1 MRRIAK
7 PHFARQRTTKT
18 PSCRFPLRA
27 GGTARARGLVPLAK
41 RGNLPSVSVP
51 LAKRGEPQGGGLI
64 WRWVWVLV
72 VVLCWLQATAQPAEL
87 SQDPLLQKRITV
99 WLKMEPLRDALR
111 TIGKQAGVALRCQ
124 DAIADEK
131 VAIFV
136 RERPAHE
143 VLTQLAGALRYAWRK
158 DEDAYVLY
166 VPDETRQAEEKAAR
180 AIREQRAK
188 TLREILQAAREFAA
202 VPIEQRIALRK
213 KLRESPEETKKALD
227 QRWLWLVDAM
237 LPVGEGRYVADS
249 DSDVARYEETGVY
262 SYMFHGV
269 AWMCLASLPERGVN
283 ALTRG
288 EWVGFSTKPAEG
300 VYLFPPEARLP
311 LIMRN
316 TITDLT
322 KAPVETDAEPQNPEL
337 VGVWTRYHP
346 RKGFV
351 EYRLASVCKRRF
363 INSNG
368 VNDSVQIYFE
378 DRYLTHMSIDALEAR
393 VLDYWAQW
401 ATPAEELENLLKA
414 RLSPTV
420 KLPPPPQYPSRD
432 LARLE
437 YITTADMLE
446 QVAQL
451 TNTPIIVDAFRTARV
466 QAHDLRLRLDFII
479 EDLSEELWLRW
490 DKSGYL
496 LGRHQRYWERRP
508 AEMPEAWLRPLEEK
522 YRQRTL
528 GLWDYAELAG
538 KMTQEQID
546 SLYYVDQPLT
556 QFDLTPLQDCLLA
569 LRFLASLNA
578 TQRQAF
584 ASGAW
589 LPAAQLTPPQQRRF
603 AESLGDR
610 FPPLQQLFREPIPPV
625 DMEVN
630 HGQWRSRRGDTYLES
645 HVEETDAQSEPTQL
659 PDAPAMR
666 VKKYPDMRIYTIEGE
681 RESITSTDPN
691 SIRETLS
698 EGRVEIHDGKWF
710 TETYQVS
717 VIEFTAPNRL
727 PKRYLFAIEYRD
739 PYTLPAEPAQKTDT
753 EDSEKP

>member
-1 MRRIAK
+1 M
-7 PHFARQRTTKT
+7 
-18 PSCRFPLRA
+18 
-27 GGTARARGLVPLAK
+27 
-41 RGNLPSVSVP
+41 
-51 LAKRGEPQGGGLI
+51 
-64 WRWVWVLV
+64 LV
-72 VVLCWLQATAQPAEL
+72 VVSCWLQATAQPAEL

-111 TIGKQAGVALRCQ
+111 TIGKQTGVALRCQ
-124 DAIADEK
+124 DAIAEEK

-180 AIREQRAK
+180 EIREQRARM
-188 TLREILQAAREFAA
+188 LREMLQAARELAA
-202 VPIEQRIALRK
+202 VPEQQRIALRK
-213 KLRESPEETKKALD
+213 KIWESPEETKKALD

-237 LPVGEGRYVADS
+237 LPVSEGRYVADS

-283 ALTRG
+283 ALIRG
-288 EWVGFSTKPAEG
+288 EWVGFSSKPAEG
-300 VYLFPPEARLP
+300 VYLFPPEVRLP

-337 VGVWTRYHP
+337 VGMWTRYHP

-414 RLSPTV
+414 HLSPTV

-466 QAHDLRLRLDFII
+466 QAHDLRLRLEFVV
-479 EDLSEELWLRW
+479 EDLSSELWLRW

-528 GLWDYAELAG
+528 ELWDYVELAG

-556 QFDLTPLQDCLLA
+556 QFDLTPLEDCLPA

-578 TQRQAF
+578 IQRRVL

-603 AESLGDR
+603 AEALGDR

-630 HGQWRSRRGDTYLES
+630 HGQWRSRRGDPYLES

-659 PDAPAMR
+659 PDAPAVR
-666 VKKYPDMRIYTIEGE
+666 LKKYPNMVVYGLVGE
-681 RESITSTDPN
+681 REEVYTEYLDT
-691 SIRETLS
+691 IRERLT
-698 EGRVEIHDGKWF
+698 EIPDGKLF
-710 TETYQVS
+710 ADTYQVS
-717 VIEFTAPNRL
+717 VIEFAVPNRL

>member
-1 MRRIAK
+1 M
-7 PHFARQRTTKT
+7 
-18 PSCRFPLRA
+18 
-27 GGTARARGLVPLAK
+27 
-41 RGNLPSVSVP
+41 
-51 LAKRGEPQGGGLI
+51 
-64 WRWVWVLV
+64 LV
-72 VVLCWLQATAQPAEL
+72 VVSCWLRATAQPAEL
-87 SQDPLLQKRITV
+87 SQDPLLQRRITV

-111 TIGKQAGVALRCQ
+111 TIGKQTGVALRCQ

-143 VLTQLAGALRYAWRK
+143 ILTQLAGALRYAWRK

-180 AIREQRAK
+180 EISEQRAK
-188 TLREILQAAREFAA
+188 TLREMLQAARELAA
-202 VPIEQRIALRK
+202 VPEQQRIALRK
-213 KLRESPEETKKALD
+213 KLRESPEETKKALH

-283 ALTRG
+283 ALIRG

-316 TITDLT
+316 TRTDLT

-368 VNDSVQIYFE
+368 VNDSIQIYFE

-401 ATPAEELENLLKA
+401 ATPTEALKEALKA
-414 RLSPTV
+414 HLSPTV

-466 QAHDLRLRLDFII
+466 QARDLRLRLDFVV
-479 EDLSEELWLRW
+479 EELSFKLWLRW

-528 GLWDYAELAG
+528 ELWDYAELAG

-546 SLYYVDQPLT
+546 TLYYLDYPLT

-578 TQRQAF
+578 TQRQLL

-603 AESLGDR
+603 AEALGDR

-630 HGQWRSRRGDTYLES
+630 HGQWRSRRGDPYLES

-659 PDAPAMR
+659 PDAPAVR
-666 VKKYPDMRIYTIEGE
+666 LKKYPNKVVYSLVGE
-681 RESITSTDPN
+681 REAVYTEYLDT
-691 SIRETLS
+691 IRKRLT
-698 EGRVEIHDGKWF
+698 EIPDGKLF
-710 TETYQVS
+710 ADTYQVS
-717 VIEFTAPNRL
+717 VIEFTAPNRQ
-727 PKRYLFAIEYRD
+727 PKRYLFALEYHE
-739 PYTLPAEPAQKTDT
+739 PYTLPPAEPAQEPNK

>member
-1 MRRIAK
+1 M
-7 PHFARQRTTKT
+7 
-18 PSCRFPLRA
+18 
-27 GGTARARGLVPLAK
+27 
-41 RGNLPSVSVP
+41 
-51 LAKRGEPQGGGLI
+51 
-64 WRWVWVLV
+64 LV
-72 VVLCWLQATAQPAEL
+72 VVSCWLQATAQPAEL
-87 SQDPLLQKRITV
+87 SQDPLLQRRITV

-111 TIGKQAGVALRCQ
+111 TIGKQTGVALRCQ

-143 VLTQLAGALRYAWRK
+143 VLARLAGALRYAWRK

-283 ALTRG
+283 ALIRG

-420 KLPPPPQYPSRD
+420 KLPPPPQYPSRVFARED
-432 LARLE
+432 L
-437 YITTADMLE
+437 TTADMLE
-446 QVAQL
+446 QIARL
-451 TNTPIIVDAFRTARV
+451 TNAPIIADAFRTARV
-466 QAHDLRLRLDFII
+466 QAHDLRLRLEFII

-508 AEMPEAWLRPLEEK
+508 TEMPEAWLRPLEEK
-522 YRQRTL
+522 YRKRTL

-589 LPAAQLTPPQQRRF
+589 LPAAQLTPPQQQRF
-603 AESLGDR
+603 AEALGDR

-625 DMEVN
+625 DIQLD
-630 HGQWRSRRGDTYLES
+630 HGLWRSRRGDPYLES

-659 PDAPAMR
+659 PDAPAVR
-666 VKKYPDMRIYTIEGE
+666 LKKYPNKVVYSLVGE
-681 RESITSTDPN
+681 REAVYTEYLDA
-691 SIRETLS
+691 IRKQLT
-698 EGRVEIHDGKWF
+698 EIPDGKLF
-710 TETYQVS
+710 ADTYQVS
-717 VIEFTAPNRL
+717 VIEFTAPNRQ
-727 PKRYLFAIEYRD
+727 PKRYLFALEYHE

>member
-1 MRRIAK
+1 MA
-7 PHFARQRTTKT
+7 P
-18 PSCRFPLRA
+18 
-27 GGTARARGLVPLAK
+27 
-41 RGNLPSVSVP
+41 VS
-51 LAKRGEPQGGGLI
+51 E
-64 WRWVWVLV
+64 
-72 VVLCWLQATAQPAEL
+72 
-87 SQDPLLQKRITV
+87 
-99 WLKMEPLRDALR
+99 M
-111 TIGKQAGVALRCQ
+111 
-124 DAIADEK
+124 
-131 VAIFV
+131 
-136 RERPAHE
+136 
-143 VLTQLAGALRYAWRK
+143 
-158 DEDAYVLY
+158 
-166 VPDETRQAEEKAAR
+166 R
-180 AIREQRAK
+180 AIGDPTAGDH
-188 TLREILQAAREFAA
+188 LH
-202 VPIEQRIALRK
+202 
-213 KLRESPEETKKALD
+213 
-227 QRWLWLVDAM
+227 
-237 LPVGEGRYVADS
+237 
-249 DSDVARYEETGVY
+249 EETGVY
-262 SYMFHGV
+262 SYMLPGV
-269 AWMCLASLPERGVN
+269 AWMCLASLPERGVT
-283 ALTRG
+283 ALIRG

-300 VYLFPPEARLP
+300 VYLFPPEVRLP

-337 VGVWTRYHP
+337 VGMWTRYHP

-466 QAHDLRLRLDFII
+466 QAHDLRLRLEFVV
-479 EDLSEELWLRW
+479 EDLSSELWLRW

-528 GLWDYAELAG
+528 ELWDYVELAG

-578 TQRQAF
+578 TQRQLL

-589 LPAAQLTPPQQRRF
+589 LQVAQLTLPQQGRF
-603 AESLGDR
+603 SEALGDR
-610 FPPLQQLFREPIPPV
+610 FPPLQRLFREPIPSADV
-625 DMEVN
+625 EVN
-630 HGQWRSRRGDTYLES
+630 HSSWRSRRNDSFLES
-645 HVEETDAQSEPTQL
+645 HIEEVQSEGELAQL
-659 PDAPAMR
+659 PNEPSVRLM
-666 VKKYPDMRIYTIEGE
+666 KYPDKIVYTLDGE
-681 RESITSTDPN
+681 PDMISATELD
-691 SIRETLS
+691 SIRESLS
-698 EGRVEIHDGKWF
+698 EGRVEARNGKLF

-717 VIEFTAPNRL
+717 VIEFVAPNRQ
-727 PKRYLFAIEYRD
+727 PKRYIFAIEYRE
-739 PYTLPAEPAQKTDT
+739 PYTLPPAEPAQEPNK

>member
-1 MRRIAK
+1 M
-7 PHFARQRTTKT
+7 
-18 PSCRFPLRA
+18 
-27 GGTARARGLVPLAK
+27 
-41 RGNLPSVSVP
+41 
-51 LAKRGEPQGGGLI
+51 
-64 WRWVWVLV
+64 LV
-72 VVLCWLQATAQPAEL
+72 VVSCWLQATAQPAEL
-87 SQDPLLQKRITV
+87 SQNPLLQRRITV

-111 TIGKQAGVALRCQ
+111 TIGKQTGVALRCQ

-143 VLTQLAGALRYAWRK
+143 ILTQLAGALRYAWRK

-166 VPDETRQAEEKAAR
+166 VPGETRQAEEKAAR
-180 AIREQRAK
+180 EIREQRARK
-188 TLREILQAAREFAA
+188 LREILQAARELAA
-202 VPIEQRIALRK
+202 VPEQQRIALRK
-213 KLRESPEETKKALD
+213 KLLESPEDAEKALKPSW
-227 QRWLWLVDAM
+227 RELIYVMA
-237 LPVGEGRYVADS
+237 PVSEMRAIGDPTDGDS
-249 DSDVARYEETGVY
+249 LHEETGVY
-262 SYMFHGV
+262 SYMLPGV

-283 ALTRG
+283 ALIRG
-288 EWVGFSTKPAEG
+288 EWVGFSSKPAEG
-300 VYLFPPEARLP
+300 VYLFPPEVRLQG
-311 LIMRN
+311 IMRN
-316 TITDLT
+316 STSDYT
-322 KAPVETDAEPQNPEL
+322 KQPPTFDTESKNPEF
-337 VGVWTRYHP
+337 VGVWVRYRP
-346 RKGFV
+346 RTGQA
-351 EYRLASVCKRRF
+351 EYHIASICKRRY
-363 INSNG
+363 IDETG
-368 VNDSVQIYFE
+368 INDSTQLYFE
-378 DRYLTHMSIDALEAR
+378 GRLLAVAALEEYPPKS
-393 VLDYWAQW
+393 LDYWTQW

-437 YITTADMLE
+437 YITTTDMLE

-466 QAHDLRLRLDFII
+466 QARDLRLRLDFVV
-479 EDLSEELWLRW
+479 EELSFMLWLRW

-528 GLWDYAELAG
+528 ELWDYAELAG

-546 SLYYVDQPLT
+546 TLYYLDYPLT
-556 QFDLTPLQDCLLA
+556 QFDLAPLQDCLPA

-578 TQRQAF
+578 TQRRAL

-603 AESLGDR
+603 AEALGDR

-630 HGQWRSRRGDTYLES
+630 HGQWRSRRGDPYLES

-659 PDAPAMR
+659 PDAPAVR
-666 VKKYPDMRIYTIEGE
+666 LKKYPNKVVYSLVGE
-681 RESITSTDPN
+681 REAVYTEYLDT
-691 SIRETLS
+691 IREQLT
-698 EGRVEIHDGKWF
+698 EIPDGRLLAD
-710 TETYQVS
+710 TYQVS
-717 VIEFTAPNRL
+717 VIEFAVPNRL

>member
-7 PHFARQRTTKT
+7 PHFARQQTTKT

-27 GGTARARGLVPLAK
+27 GGTARACGL
-41 RGNLPSVSVP
+41 VP
-51 LAKRGEPQGGGLI
+51 LAKRGEPQGGGLV
-64 WRWVWVLV
+64 WKWVWVLV
-72 VVLCWLQATAQPAEL
+72 VVSCWLQATAQPADL
-87 SQDPLLQKRITV
+87 SQDPLLQRRITV

-111 TIGKQAGVALRCQ
+111 TIGKQTGVALRCQ
-124 DAIADEK
+124 DAIAEEK

-143 VLTQLAGALRYAWRK
+143 ILTQLAGALRYAWRK

-166 VPDETRQAEEKAAR
+166 VPDETRQAEEEAAR
-180 AIREQRAK
+180 AIREQRARW
-188 TLREILQAAREFAA
+188 LRETLHAARELAA
-202 VPIEQRIALRK
+202 VPVQQRIALRET
-213 KLRESPEETKKALD
+213 LWESSEDAEKAMKP
-227 QRWLWLVDAM
+227 RWGVLIFWMAPQSEM
-237 LPVGEGRYVADS
+237 RAVGDPTAGDHL
-249 DSDVARYEETGVY
+249 YEETGVY
-262 SYMFHGV
+262 SYMLPGV
-269 AWMCLASLPERGVN
+269 AWMCLASLPERGVS
-283 ALTRG
+283 ALMRG
-288 EWVGFSTKPAEG
+288 EWVGFSSKPAEG
-300 VYLFPPEARLP
+300 IYPFPPEVRLP
-311 LIMRN
+311 SFMRN
-316 TITDLT
+316 ATTDLT
-322 KAPVETDAEPQNPEL
+322 REPAAYETEPHNPEF
-337 VGVWTRYHP
+337 VGVWVRYRPHT
-346 RKGFV
+346 GLL
-351 EYRLASVCKRRF
+351 EYRVASVRKHRHIEQGF
-363 INSNG
+363 TS
-368 VNDSVQIYFE
+368 DSVLLYYE
-378 DRYLTHMSIDALEAR
+378 DRLLTLAWAEGDER
-393 VLDYWAQW
+393 KTLDYWTQW

-420 KLPPPPQYPSRD
+420 KLPPPPQYPERVFGFT
-432 LARLE
+432 E
-437 YITTADMLE
+437 YLTTADMLE
-446 QVAQL
+446 QVARL
-451 TNTPIIVDAFRTARV
+451 TNLPVVADAFRTARV
-466 QAHDLRLRLDFII
+466 LAHDLRLRLEFVV
-479 EDLSEELWLRW
+479 EELSSELWLRW

-538 KMTQEQID
+538 KMTQAQID
-546 SLYYVDQPLT
+546 SLYLLEEPLT

-578 TQRQAF
+578 TQRQLL

-589 LPAAQLTPPQQRRF
+589 LPAAQLTLPQQRRF
-603 AESLGDR
+603 AEALGDR

-625 DMEVN
+625 DVEFN
-630 HGQWRSRRGDTYLES
+630 HGQWRSRRGDSYLES

-659 PDAPAMR
+659 PDAPAVR

-698 EGRVEIHDGKWF
+698 EGRAEIHDGKWF

-717 VIEFTAPNRL
+717 VIEFTAPNRQ

>member
-1 MRRIAK
+1 
-7 PHFARQRTTKT
+7 
-18 PSCRFPLRA
+18 
-27 GGTARARGLVPLAK
+27 
-41 RGNLPSVSVP
+41 
-51 LAKRGEPQGGGLI
+51 
-64 WRWVWVLV
+64 VLV
-72 VVLCWLQATAQPAEL
+72 VVLCWLQATAQPADL
-87 SQDPLLQKRITV
+87 SQNPLLQRRITV

-111 TIGKQAGVALRCQ
+111 TIGKQTGVALRCQ
-124 DAIADEK
+124 DAIAQEK

-143 VLTQLAGALRYAWRK
+143 ILTQLAGALRYAWRK

-180 AIREQRAK
+180 GISEQRARM
-188 TLREILQAAREFAA
+188 LREMLQAARELAA
-202 VPIEQRIALRK
+202 VPLEQRIARRQ
-213 KLRESPEETKKALD
+213 KLLESAEDAERTLKPHWQELIYWMTPANEK
-227 QRWLWLVDAM
+227 RVVVDPTSGDY
-237 LPVGEGRYVADS
+237 L
-249 DSDVARYEETGVY
+249 YEETGVY
-262 SYMFHGV
+262 SYMFPGV

-283 ALTRG
+283 MLTRG

-300 VYLFPPEARLP
+300 VYLFPPEVRLQS
-311 LIMRN
+311 IMRN
-316 TITDLT
+316 STSDHT
-322 KAPVETDAEPQNPEL
+322 KYPPTFDTELENPEF
-337 VGVWTRYHP
+337 VGVWVRYDS
-346 RKGFV
+346 RIGQL
-351 EYRLASVCKRRF
+351 EYRIASFCKRRY
-363 INSNG
+363 IKETG
-368 VNDSVQIYFE
+368 INDSTRLYLE
-378 DRYLTHMSIDALEAR
+378 DRFLAPVDVQEDEIQSLE
-393 VLDYWAQW
+393 YWTQW
-401 ATPAEELENLLKA
+401 VTPDEELKKLLKA
-414 RLSPTV
+414 RFSATT
-420 KLPPPPQYPSRD
+420 KLPPLPQYPDKSFWFMAY
-432 LARLE
+432 L
-437 YITTADMLE
+437 TTADMLE

-466 QAHDLRLRLDFII
+466 QAHDPRIRLDFVV
-479 EDLSEELWLRW
+479 ESLSQAVWLRW

-496 LGRHQRYWERRP
+496 LGRHQRYWEQRP

-528 GLWDYAELAG
+528 ELWDYVELAG

-589 LPAAQLTPPQQRRF
+589 LPAAQLTPPQQQRF
-603 AESLGDR
+603 AEALGDR

-625 DMEVN
+625 DIQLD
-630 HGQWRSRRGDTYLES
+630 HGLWRSRRGDPYLES

-659 PDAPAMR
+659 PDAPAVR
-666 VKKYPDMRIYTIEGE
+666 LKKYPNKVVYALVGE
-681 RESITSTDPN
+681 REKVYTEYLDA
-691 SIRETLS
+691 IREQLT
-698 EGRVEIHDGKWF
+698 EIPDGKLF
-710 TETYQVS
+710 ADTYQVS
-717 VIEFTAPNRL
+717 VIEFAVPNRL

>member
-1 MRRIAK
+1 M
-7 PHFARQRTTKT
+7 
-18 PSCRFPLRA
+18 
-27 GGTARARGLVPLAK
+27 
-41 RGNLPSVSVP
+41 
-51 LAKRGEPQGGGLI
+51 
-64 WRWVWVLV
+64 LV
-72 VVLCWLQATAQPAEL
+72 VVSCWLQATAQPADL
-87 SQDPLLQKRITV
+87 SQDPLLQRRITV

-111 TIGKQAGVALRCQ
+111 TIGKQTGVALRCQ
-124 DAIADEK
+124 DAIAEEK

-143 VLTQLAGALRYAWRK
+143 ILTQLAGALRYAWRK

-180 AIREQRAK
+180 EIREQRARK
-188 TLREILQAAREFAA
+188 LREILQAARELAA
-202 VPIEQRIALRK
+202 VPVQQRIALRK
-213 KLRESPEETKKALD
+213 KIWESPEETEKALKPSW
-227 QRWLWLVDAM
+227 RELIYVMA
-237 LPVGEGRYVADS
+237 PVSEMRAIGDPTDGDS
-249 DSDVARYEETGVY
+249 LHEETGVY
-262 SYMFHGV
+262 SYMLPGV

-283 ALTRG
+283 ALIRG
-288 EWVGFSTKPAEG
+288 EWVGFSSKPAEG
-300 VYLFPPEARLP
+300 VYLFPPEVRLP

-337 VGVWTRYHP
+337 VGMWTRYHP

-466 QAHDLRLRLDFII
+466 QAHDLRLRLEFVV
-479 EDLSEELWLRW
+479 EDLSSELWLRW

-528 GLWDYAELAG
+528 ELWDYVELAG

-578 TQRQAF
+578 TQRQSL

-589 LPAAQLTPPQQRRF
+589 LQVAQLTLPQQGRF
-603 AESLGDR
+603 SEALGDR
-610 FPPLQQLFREPIPPV
+610 FPPLQRLFREPIPSADV
-625 DMEVN
+625 EVN
-630 HGQWRSRRGDTYLES
+630 HSS
-645 HVEETDAQSEPTQL
+645 
-659 PDAPAMR
+659 
-666 VKKYPDMRIYTIEGE
+666 
-681 RESITSTDPN
+681 
-691 SIRETLS
+691 
-698 EGRVEIHDGKWF
+698 
-710 TETYQVS
+710 
-717 VIEFTAPNRL
+717 
-727 PKRYLFAIEYRD
+727 
-739 PYTLPAEPAQKTDT
+739 
-753 EDSEKP
+753 

>member
-1 MRRIAK
+1 
-7 PHFARQRTTKT
+7 
-18 PSCRFPLRA
+18 
-27 GGTARARGLVPLAK
+27 
-41 RGNLPSVSVP
+41 
-51 LAKRGEPQGGGLI
+51 
-64 WRWVWVLV
+64 VLV
-72 VVLCWLQATAQPAEL
+72 VVLCWLQATAQPADLLFSALTPSPSPTAWERGAEFPLSRKAGEGDTGGEGKTSLPRPLANL
-87 SQDPLLQKRITV
+87 SQNPLLQRRITV

-111 TIGKQAGVALRCQ
+111 TIGKQTGVALRCQ

-143 VLTQLAGALRYAWRK
+143 ILTQLAGALRYAWRK

-180 AIREQRAK
+180 AIREQRARW
-188 TLREILQAAREFAA
+188 LREMLQAARELAA
-202 VPIEQRIALRK
+202 VPEQQRIALHK
-213 KLRESPEETKKALD
+213 KLWESPEDAEKALKPSW
-227 QRWLWLVDAM
+227 RELIYVMA
-237 LPVGEGRYVADS
+237 PVSEMRAIGDPTDGDS
-249 DSDVARYEETGVY
+249 LHEETGVY
-262 SYMFHGV
+262 SYMLPGV

-283 ALTRG
+283 ALIRG
-288 EWVGFSTKPAEG
+288 EWVGFSSKPAEG
-300 VYLFPPEARLP
+300 VYLFPPEVRLQG
-311 LIMRN
+311 IMRN
-316 TITDLT
+316 STSDHT
-322 KAPVETDAEPQNPEL
+322 KQPPTFDTESENPEF
-337 VGVWTRYHP
+337 VGVWVRYRPHTGLLEYRVASVRKHRHIEQGSTSDSVLLYYEDRFLTLASADIDP
-346 RKGFV
+346 RK
-351 EYRLASVCKRRF
+351 
-363 INSNG
+363 
-368 VNDSVQIYFE
+368 
-378 DRYLTHMSIDALEAR
+378 T
-393 VLDYWAQW
+393 LDYWAQW

-432 LARLE
+432 LSRLE

-451 TNTPIIVDAFRTARV
+451 TNLPVVADAFRTARV
-466 QAHDLRLRLDFII
+466 QAHDLRLRLEFVV
-479 EDLSEELWLRW
+479 EDLSSELWLRW

-528 GLWDYAELAG
+528 ELWDYVELAG

-578 TQRQAF
+578 TQRQLL

-589 LPAAQLTPPQQRRF
+589 LPAAQLTPPQQQRF
-603 AESLGDR
+603 AEALGDR

-625 DMEVN
+625 DIQLD
-630 HGQWRSRRGDTYLES
+630 HGLWRSRRGDPYLES

-659 PDAPAMR
+659 PDAPAVR
-666 VKKYPDMRIYTIEGE
+666 LKKYPNKVVYSLVGE
-681 RESITSTDPN
+681 REAVYTEYLDT
-691 SIRETLS
+691 IRKQLT
-698 EGRVEIHDGKWF
+698 EIPDGKLF
-710 TETYQVS
+710 ADTYQVS
-717 VIEFTAPNRL
+717 VIEFTAPNRQ
-727 PKRYLFAIEYRD
+727 PKRYLFALEYHE
-739 PYTLPAEPAQKTDT
+739 PYTLPAEPAQEPNK

>member
-1 MRRIAK
+1 MRVWRSFWGFTIA
-7 PHFARQRTTKT
+7 
-18 PSCRFPLRA
+18 L
-27 GGTARARGLVPLAK
+27 G
-41 RGNLPSVSVP
+41 
-51 LAKRGEPQGGGLI
+51 
-64 WRWVWVLV
+64 
-72 VVLCWLQATAQPAEL
+72 WLQATAQPAEL
-87 SQDPLLQKRITV
+87 SQDPLLQRRITV

-124 DAIADEK
+124 DAIAEEK

-143 VLTQLAGALRYAWRK
+143 ILTQLAGALRYAWRK

-180 AIREQRAK
+180 AIREQRARW
-188 TLREILQAAREFAA
+188 LREMLQAARELAA
-202 VPIEQRIALRK
+202 VPVQRQIALRK
-213 KLRESPEETKKALD
+213 KLWESPEETEKALKPGW
-227 QRWLWLVDAM
+227 RELVYVM
-237 LPVGEGRYVADS
+237 LPTSEGRTVGDPTAGDHLH
-249 DSDVARYEETGVY
+249 EETGVY
-262 SYMFHGV
+262 SYMLPGV

-283 ALTRG
+283 ALIRG
-288 EWVGFSTKPAEG
+288 EWVGFSSKPAEG
-300 VYLFPPEARLP
+300 VYLFPPEVRLQG
-311 LIMRN
+311 IMRN
-316 TITDLT
+316 SMTDLT
-322 KAPVETDAEPQNPEL
+322 REPAAYETEPHNPEF
-337 VGVWTRYHP
+337 VGVWVRYRPHT
-346 RKGFV
+346 GLL
-351 EYRLASVCKRRF
+351 EYRVASVRKHRHIERGF
-363 INSNG
+363 TS
-368 VNDSVQIYFE
+368 DSVFLYYE
-378 DRYLTHMSIDALEAR
+378 DRLLAHAR
-393 VLDYWAQW
+393 AEEDERKTLDYWTQW
-401 ATPAEELENLLKA
+401 ATPDEALEKLLKA

-420 KLPPPPQYPSRD
+420 KLPPPPQYPERVFGFT
-432 LARLE
+432 E
-437 YITTADMLE
+437 YLTTADMLE
-446 QVAQL
+446 QVARL
-451 TNTPIIVDAFRTARV
+451 TNLPVVADAFRTARV
-466 QAHDLRLRLDFII
+466 QAHDLRLRLEFVV
-479 EDLSEELWLRW
+479 EDLSSELWLRW

-538 KMTQEQID
+538 KMTQAQID
-546 SLYYVDQPLT
+546 SLYLFDRPLT

-578 TQRQAF
+578 TQRQLL

-603 AESLGDR
+603 AEALGDR

-739 PYTLPAEPAQKTDT
+739 PYTLPAEHAQKTDT
-753 EDSEKP
+753 EVSEKP

>member
-1 MRRIAK
+1 M
-7 PHFARQRTTKT
+7 
-18 PSCRFPLRA
+18 
-27 GGTARARGLVPLAK
+27 
-41 RGNLPSVSVP
+41 
-51 LAKRGEPQGGGLI
+51 
-64 WRWVWVLV
+64 LV
-72 VVLCWLQATAQPAEL
+72 VVSCWLQATAQPAEL

-111 TIGKQAGVALRCQ
+111 TIGKQTGVALRCQ
-124 DAIADEK
+124 DAIAEEK

-143 VLTQLAGALRYAWRK
+143 ILTQLAGALRYAWRK

-180 AIREQRAK
+180 EIREQRARK
-188 TLREILQAAREFAA
+188 LREILQAARELAA
-202 VPIEQRIALRK
+202 VPVQQRIALRK
-213 KLRESPEETKKALD
+213 KIWESPEETEKALKPSW
-227 QRWLWLVDAM
+227 RELIYVMA
-237 LPVGEGRYVADS
+237 PVSEMRAIGDPTAGDHLH
-249 DSDVARYEETGVY
+249 EETGVY
-262 SYMFHGV
+262 SYMLPGV

-283 ALTRG
+283 ALIRG
-288 EWVGFSTKPAEG
+288 EWVGFSSKPAEG
-300 VYLFPPEARLP
+300 VYLFPPEVRLP

-337 VGVWTRYHP
+337 VGMWTRYHP

-401 ATPAEELENLLKA
+401 ATPTEALKEALKA
-414 RLSPTV
+414 RLSSTV
-420 KLPPPPQYPSRD
+420 KLPPPPQYPSRAFARED
-432 LARLE
+432 L
-437 YITTADMLE
+437 TTADMLE
-446 QVAQL
+446 QIARL
-451 TNTPIIVDAFRTARV
+451 TNAPIIADAFRTARV
-466 QAHDLRLRLDFII
+466 KAHDPRLRLDFII

-528 GLWDYAELAG
+528 ELWDYVELAG

-556 QFDLTPLQDCLLA
+556 QFDLTPLEDCLPA

-578 TQRQAF
+578 IQRRVL

-603 AESLGDR
+603 AEALGDR

-630 HGQWRSRRGDTYLES
+630 HGQWRSRRGDPYLES

-659 PDAPAMR
+659 PDAPAVR
-666 VKKYPDMRIYTIEGE
+666 LKKYPNKVVYSLVGE
-681 RESITSTDPN
+681 REAVYTEYLDT
-691 SIRETLS
+691 IRERLT
-698 EGRVEIHDGKWF
+698 EIPDGKLF
-710 TETYQVS
+710 ADTYQVS
-717 VIEFTAPNRL
+717 VIEFAVPNRL

-739 PYTLPAEPAQKTDT
+739 PYTLPAEPAQETDT

>member
-7 PHFARQRTTKT
+7 PYLARQRTTKI
-18 PSCRFPLRA
+18 PSCRFPLHA
-27 GGTARARGLVPLAK
+27 GGTERARVSVPLAK

-51 LAKRGEPQGGGLI
+51 LAQRGEPQGGGLI

-72 VVLCWLQATAQPAEL
+72 VVSCWLQATAQPADL
-87 SQDPLLQKRITV
+87 SQDSLLQRRITV

-111 TIGKQAGVALRCQ
+111 TIGKQTGVALRCQ

-143 VLTQLAGALRYAWRK
+143 ILTQLAGALRYAWRK

-283 ALTRG
+283 ALIRG

-414 RLSPTV
+414 RLSSTV
-420 KLPPPPQYPSRD
+420 KLPPPPQYPSRAFARED
-432 LARLE
+432 L
-437 YITTADMLE
+437 TTADMLE
-446 QVAQL
+446 QIARL
-451 TNTPIIVDAFRTARV
+451 TNAPIIADAFRTARV

-528 GLWDYAELAG
+528 ELWDYVELAG

>member
-1 MRRIAK
+1 
-7 PHFARQRTTKT
+7 
-18 PSCRFPLRA
+18 
-27 GGTARARGLVPLAK
+27 
-41 RGNLPSVSVP
+41 
-51 LAKRGEPQGGGLI
+51 
-64 WRWVWVLV
+64 
-72 VVLCWLQATAQPAEL
+72 
-87 SQDPLLQKRITV
+87 
-99 WLKMEPLRDALR
+99 
-111 TIGKQAGVALRCQ
+111 
-124 DAIADEK
+124 
-131 VAIFV
+131 
-136 RERPAHE
+136 
-143 VLTQLAGALRYAWRK
+143 
-158 DEDAYVLY
+158 VLY
-166 VPDETRQAEEKAAR
+166 VPDETRQVEEKAAR
-180 AIREQRAK
+180 EIREQRARK
-188 TLREILQAAREFAA
+188 LREILQAARELAA
-202 VPIEQRIALRK
+202 VPEQQRIALHK
-213 KLRESPEETKKALD
+213 KLWESPEDAEKALKPSW
-227 QRWLWLVDAM
+227 RELIYVMA
-237 LPVGEGRYVADS
+237 PVSEMRAIGDPTDGDRLH
-249 DSDVARYEETGVY
+249 EETGVY
-262 SYMFHGV
+262 SYMLPGV

-283 ALTRG
+283 ALIRG
-288 EWVGFSTKPAEG
+288 EWVGFSSKPAEG
-300 VYLFPPEARLP
+300 VYLFPPEVRLQG
-311 LIMRN
+311 IMRN
-316 TITDLT
+316 STSDYT
-322 KAPVETDAEPQNPEL
+322 KQPPTFDTESKNPEF
-337 VGVWTRYHP
+337 VGVWVRYRP
-346 RKGFV
+346 RTGQA
-351 EYRLASVCKRRF
+351 EYHIASICKRRY
-363 INSNG
+363 IDETG
-368 VNDSVQIYFE
+368 INDSTQLYFE
-378 DRYLTHMSIDALEAR
+378 GRLLAVAALEEYPPKS
-393 VLDYWAQW
+393 LDYWTQW

-466 QAHDLRLRLDFII
+466 QARDLRLRLDFVV
-479 EDLSEELWLRW
+479 EELSFMLWLRW

-528 GLWDYAELAG
+528 ELWDYVELAG

-589 LPAAQLTPPQQRRF
+589 LPAAQLTPPQQQRF
-603 AESLGDR
+603 AEALGDR

-630 HGQWRSRRGDTYLES
+630 HGQWRSRRGDPYLES
-645 HVEETDAQSEPTQL
+645 HVEKTDAQSEPTQL
-659 PDAPAMR
+659 PDAPAVR
-666 VKKYPDMRIYTIEGE
+666 LKKYPNKVVYGLVGE
-681 RESITSTDPN
+681 REAVYTEYLDA
-691 SIRETLS
+691 IRERLT
-698 EGRVEIHDGKWF
+698 EIPDGKLF
-710 TETYQVS
+710 ADTYQVS
-717 VIEFTAPNRL
+717 VIEFTAPNRQ